1 MIATAIYRALIAE
14 VERRR
19 IEQGWTCLELDAAAG
34 LHSGYWAKCCHPDAP
49 SGRQIRWEML
59 EFVMGALFPDGY
71 DLAVKARKGPLL
83 SAARMRFYIKAAA
96 PIGSRTLRDHLHELA
111 SKGGKARKA
120 KTTVAHR
127 RRVARKAAKAR
138 WKRQKFKHA
147 PTIG

>member
-1 MIATAIYRALIAE
+1 MNATAIYRALIAE

-19 IEQGWTCLELDAAAG
+19 IALGWTCLELDAAAG
-34 LHSGYWAKCCHPDAP
+34 LHNGYWAKCCHPDTP

-71 DLAVKARKGPLL
+71 DLEIRGRKGPLL
-83 SAARMRFYIKAAA
+83 SAARMRYHIRAAA
-96 PIGSRTLRDHLHELA
+96 PPGSRTHRDHLREIA
-111 SKGGKARKA
+111 GKGGKARAASMTPKQRSRA
-120 KTTVAHR
+120 
-127 RRVARKAAKAR
+127 ARKAIKAR